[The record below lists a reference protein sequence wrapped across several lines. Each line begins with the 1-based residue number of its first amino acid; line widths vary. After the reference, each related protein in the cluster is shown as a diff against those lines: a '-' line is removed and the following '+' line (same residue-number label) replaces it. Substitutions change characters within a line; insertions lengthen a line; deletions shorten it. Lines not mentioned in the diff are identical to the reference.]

1 MKKINKEKIIPFL
14 FILPSIILIAIFVYG
29 FIGWTGWV
37 SLVNWRDIFPDFTFI
52 GFRNYIDLFQNYRFQ
67 ISLKNT
73 LVFTSLF
80 LISSIIIGL
89 LLAILID
96 RKIRGENIFRN
107 IYLFPMAISFVV
119 TGVVWRWLLNPG
131 TGGIE
136 GSIGIN
142 MLLDKLGLSFLKSGW
157 YTDPEIGIKAVVIA
171 AVWQMSGYVMA
182 MYLAGIRG
190 IPTELF
196 EAAQVDGASTFEV
209 YRYII
214 LPLLR
219 PITLGAIIVL
229 GHISLKIFDL
239 VFAMTG
245 SGVGFSCDVPALFMY
260 DTTFR
265 GNYFSQG
272 AGIAIILLIS
282 VAVLIIP
289 YLRYSL
295 RVEVKR

>member
-29 FIGWTGWV
+29 FIGWTAWV

-136 GSIGIN
+136 GSLGIN

-157 YTDPEIGIKAVVIA
+157 YTDPKIGIKAVVIA